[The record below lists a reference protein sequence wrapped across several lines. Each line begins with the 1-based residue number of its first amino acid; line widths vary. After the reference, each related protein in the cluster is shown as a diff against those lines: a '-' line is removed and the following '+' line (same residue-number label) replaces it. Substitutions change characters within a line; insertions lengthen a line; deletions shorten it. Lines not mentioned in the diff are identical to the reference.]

1 MQNIQSKKIKKNKHK
16 GQAVRE
22 NESSPQNRHL
32 NSNQHPAH
40 KKPVKVVAEISREHK
55 NGKPSQV
62 SVHSNKNR
70 ENSQSN
76 KAAPKHHKQPK
87 IEEEEEFDEEE
98 LEQFEDEEL
107 EEMEEEDIDEADEGQ
122 EDGEEDGDQEVT
134 LNDLENL
141 RNEGNIAS
149 NGNSGNTNSS
159 YYSDKKFADL
169 DLSEGLQKS
178 IKEVL
183 GFEHMTKIQEK
194 SIPHL
199 LKGRD
204 ILGAAKT
211 GSGKTLSFLIPAL
224 ELLNKVKFAHT
235 KGTGVII
242 ITPTREL
249 AQQIYDVAIN
259 LVAYQNRSVA
269 LIIGGSN
276 KKFES
281 IKLLKGAAIVVATPG
296 RLLDHLMNTEG
307 FITHNLLMLV
317 IDEADQIL
325 KIGFEEEMNEILKI
339 LPSDRQT
346 VLFSA
351 TQTKKVD
358 DLIRL
363 SMKSP
368 IYVSVE
374 DKIATVENL
383 EQGFVICESDKR
395 FKLLFTFLRKNMDK
409 KVMVFFSSCSS
420 VKFHSDLLNY
430 VDIPALDIHG
440 KQKQQKRINTYYEFC
455 NLEKGVLLCTDVAAR
470 GLDIPKVDW
479 IVQYDPPD
487 DVREYI
493 HRVGRTCRGAD
504 AKGKALLFLLPS
516 EMVYLKHLKAA
527 GVMLNE
533 YEFPESKLANIQEQF
548 EKLVANNYFLNSAAR
563 EAYKSYLH
571 SYVSHSLKEVFEI
584 NEIDLQKAA
593 KSFGLSVPPRV
604 NLDINLKRKK
614 QDYEKGQ
621 NKNFSSQK
629 KRSNFQDSRQFS
641 RA

>member
-1 MQNIQSKKIKKNKHK
+1 MQNIQSKKIKKLKQMN
-16 GQAVRE
+16 QAVHTDD
-22 NESSPQNRHL
+22 SPSQNRHT
-32 NSNQHPAH
+32 NTNNHPAH
-40 KKPVKVVAEISREHK
+40 KNPAKPVSENHRENK
-55 NGKPSQV
+55 NGKSSQT
-62 SVHSNKNR
+62 SIHSNKN
-70 ENSQSN
+70 
-76 KAAPKHHKQPK
+76 PKHSQPKKAEQKHPKNQK
-87 IEEEEEFDEEE
+87 IEEEENDFEEE
-98 LEQFEDEEL
+98 EVEQFDDEEL
-107 EEMEEEDIDEADEGQ
+107 EDIQEEDDNT
-122 EDGEEDGDQEVT
+122 DQEVT

-141 RNEGNIAS
+141 RDENAIVPTGS
-149 NGNSGNTNSS
+149 TGNSNSG
-159 YYSDKKFADL
+159 YYSDKKFTDL

-183 GFEHMTKIQEK
+183 GFEYMTKIQEK

-204 ILGAAKT
+204 VLGAAKT

-383 EQGFVICESDKR
+383 EQGFVICDSDRR
-395 FKLLFTFLRKNMDK
+395 FRLLFTFLRKNMDK

-430 VDIPALDIHG
+430 VDVPTLDIHG

-493 HRVGRTCRGAD
+493 HRVGRTCRGAE

-516 EMVYLKHLKAA
+516 EMVYLKHLKTA
-527 GVMLNE
+527 GVLLNE
-533 YEFPESKLANIQEQF
+533 YEFPESKLANIQDQF
-548 EKLVANNYFLNSAAR
+548 EKLVANNYFLNSASR

-571 SYVSHSLKEVFEI
+571 SYVSHSLKEVFDI

-621 NKNFSSQK
+621 NKNFLHSK
-629 KRSNFQDSRQFS
+629 KRPNSQDNRQFS

>member
-1 MQNIQSKKIKKNKHK
+1 MQSKKIKKLNKLKQSVSEEVGVKHK
-16 GQAVRE
+16 TADSRDQTHQNKVHVQKIAKPS
-22 NESSPQNRHL
+22 NE
-32 NSNQHPAH
+32 
-40 KKPVKVVAEISREHK
+40 PVKKSNTAHRQTDTRIVPSRKGKVVVQEE
-55 NGKPSQV
+55 V
-62 SVHSNKNR
+62 EEEV
-70 ENSQSN
+70 
-76 KAAPKHHKQPK
+76 
-87 IEEEEEFDEEE
+87 EEEEEEEIADEFDEEE
-98 LEQFEDEEL
+98 IDEDEE
-107 EEMEEEDIDEADEGQ
+107 EEIEEEDER
-122 EDGEEDGDQEVT
+122 EVT

-141 RNEGNIAS
+141 RNETEVTIGEAVTH
-149 NGNSGNTNSS
+149 NTS
-159 YYSDKKFADL
+159 YFSDKKFSDL
-169 DLSEGLQKS
+169 DLSEGSQKA
-178 IKEVL
+178 IKEIL
-183 GFEHMTKIQEK
+183 GFEYMTKIQEK
-194 SIPHL
+194 AIPHL

-211 GSGKTLSFLIPAL
+211 GSGKTLSFLIPAI

-235 KGTGVII
+235 KGTGVVI

-259 LVAYQNRSVA
+259 LISHQNRSVA

-281 IKLLKGAAIVVATPG
+281 VKLLKGASVVVATPG

-307 FITHNLLMLV
+307 FITHNLMMLV

-325 KIGFEEEMNEILKI
+325 KIGFEEEINEILKL
-339 LPSDRQT
+339 LPADRQT

-368 IYVSVE
+368 IYVSVDE
-374 DKIATVENL
+374 KMATVDNL

-395 FKLLFTFLRKNMDK
+395 FRLLFTFLRKNMDK

-430 VDIPALDIHG
+430 VDVPTLDIHG

-455 NLEKGVLLCTDVAAR
+455 NLDKGVLLCTDVAAR

-479 IVQYDPPD
+479 IVQFDPPD
-487 DVREYI
+487 DVKEYI
-493 HRVGRTCRGAD
+493 HRVGRTCRGAN
-504 AKGKALLFLLPS
+504 AKGKALLFILPS
-516 EMVYLKHLKAA
+516 EVVYLKHLKSA

-548 EKLVANNYFLNSAAR
+548 EKMVANNYFLNSASR

-571 SYVSHSLKEVFEI
+571 AYMSHSLKEVFDI

-604 NLDINLKRKK
+604 SLEISLRRKK
-614 QDYEKGQ
+614 QDYEQGPK
-621 NKNFSSQK
+621 KNFTQGQRRVNNS
-629 KRSNFQDSRQFS
+629 DSRQFS
-641 RA
+641 R

>member
-1 MQNIQSKKIKKNKHK
+1 MQNIQSKKIKKLKQK
-16 GQAVRE
+16 TLATDD
-22 NESSPQNRHL
+22 SDSPSQNRHT
-32 NSNQHPAH
+32 NANNHPAH
-40 KKPVKVVAEISREHK
+40 KNPAKAVAENHPKHS
-55 NGKPSQV
+55 NGKSSQV
-62 SVHSNKNR
+62 SAHSNNNQENLQSKKNQQKPFKGHR
-70 ENSQSN
+70 IQ
-76 KAAPKHHKQPK
+76 Q
-87 IEEEEEFDEEE
+87 EEEQKFDEEE
-98 LEQFEDEEL
+98 VEQFDDQEL
-107 EEMEEEDIDEADEGQ
+107 QQIEEET
-122 EDGEEDGDQEVT
+122 EEQDQEVT
-134 LNDLENL
+134 LHDLENL
-141 RNEGNIAS
+141 RDDKAVAPLKGS
-149 NGNSGNTNSS
+149 GNSNSS
-159 YYSDKKFADL
+159 YFSDKKFSDL
-169 DLSEGLQKS
+169 ELSEGLQKS

-183 GFEHMTKIQEK
+183 GFEYMTKIQEK

-204 ILGAAKT
+204 VLGAAKT

-235 KGTGVII
+235 KGTGVVI

-307 FITHNLLMLV
+307 FVTHNLLMLV

-325 KIGFEEEMNEILKI
+325 KIGFEEEMNEILKL

-383 EQGFVICESDKR
+383 EQGFVVCDSDRR
-395 FKLLFTFLRKNMDK
+395 FRLLFTFLRKNMDK

-430 VDIPALDIHG
+430 VDVPTLDIHG

-516 EMVYLKHLKAA
+516 EMVYLKHLKTA
-527 GVMLNE
+527 GVLLNE
-533 YEFPESKLANIQEQF
+533 YEFPESKLANIQDQF
-548 EKLVANNYFLNSAAR
+548 EKLVANNYFLNSASR
-563 EAYKSYLH
+563 DAYKSYLH
-571 SYVSHSLKEVFEI
+571 AYVSHSLKEVFDV

-593 KSFGLSVPPRV
+593 KSFGLSVPPRI
-604 NLDINLKRKK
+604 NLDVNLKRKK
-614 QDYEKGQ
+614 NDYEKGP
-621 NKNFSSQK
+621 NKNFLHSK
-629 KRSNFQDSRQFS
+629 KRPASQDNRQFS